1 MTFHEAVQDIE
12 GRKPVAP
19 QPEPLQYAV
28 LPVLE
33 SGPEPKI
40 KVAAEL
46 LKCILLAFLCS
57 AILAGTVLLWRL
69 PKLVHNEAEATRLV
83 VAAQLH
89 EATVDANDRLAD
101 ALAAFDKQLGT
112 LNGTVDNTLAPLP
125 STLDQQMTTLNGT
138 LAKTLAPL
146 PSTLDQQMTTLNG
159 MLAKTLSPVEGLGEQ
174 LNSAAPLWLDCEF
187 NPDCAFNRYQ
197 GVSKAFE
204 KTALVI
210 AAEAPAM
217 AVSVDKIA
225 KASADTAVSVAATSK
240 EVSVAAKAF
249 NTPQTKMQQIRSWLL
264 TIARIY
270 GAI

>member
-112 LNGTVDNTLAPLP
+112 LNGTVAN
-125 STLDQQMTTLNGT
+125 
-138 LAKTLAPL
+138 TLAPL